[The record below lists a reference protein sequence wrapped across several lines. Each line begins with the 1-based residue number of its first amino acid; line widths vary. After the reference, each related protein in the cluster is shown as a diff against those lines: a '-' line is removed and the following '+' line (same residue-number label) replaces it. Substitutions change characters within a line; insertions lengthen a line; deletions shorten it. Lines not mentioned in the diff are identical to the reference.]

1 MTRPWI
7 CWEWSGCLINWIS
20 SVTSKTEGGR
30 LKLEAEQD
38 FGVQGSVHKRRS
50 REYHENEQRV
60 SCRSPSAPLAAFVR
74 RAPHSTAARAGT
86 RPTSHY
92 LSPQTSLLP
101 ASGGPH
107 HYRDPG
113 WSRFVWHSATCMP
126 YASVCPQWST
136 TFTCLGVRGSQVGP
150 LHLLLLATIA
160 KTEAPFLHLHF
171 ARW

>member
-1 MTRPWI
+1 MSPVKLKGGG
-7 CWEWSGCLINWIS
+7 WSS
-20 SVTSKTEGGR
+20 
-30 LKLEAEQD
+30 
-38 FGVQGSVHKRRS
+38 RRS
-50 REYHENEQRV
+50 RILGYRAPYIRGA
-60 SCRSPSAPLAAFVR
+60 RSIMKMNKEFLAVPLSPTGCFCQ